1 MGGNYLVIS
10 REQWNALQP
19 EARQQSVETAPEV
32 AGGGVDQTGDGNP
45 SEDTRSVVGTQ
56 AGSQPG
62 AQAEGSSQEGA
73 SQALDIHAVYGALQ
87 LQQIQ
92 LSKLQSELSQRRDV
106 SMDTIQYNQVLKVQ
120 KEAAK
125 TLIES
130 KEMS

>member
-1 MGGNYLVIS
+1 MY
-10 REQWNALQP
+10 
-19 EARQQSVETAPEV
+19 
-32 AGGGVDQTGDGNP
+32 GV
-45 SEDTRSVVGTQ
+45 
-56 AGSQPG
+56 
-62 AQAEGSSQEGA
+62 
-73 SQALDIHAVYGALQ
+73 LQ